1 MTDTTLSSLVVIALV
16 AAAAPVVSDL
26 LERWVS
32 VPTVVLEI
40 AGGIVIGPVLT
51 IAHEDEV
58 IGVLSDLGL
67 ATLMFLA
74 GVEIDL
80 ARVRGRPLNRALTG
94 WLSSLVLGIAL
105 GVALAGIDGPRSGL
119 VVGLAVTTTA
129 LGTLLPILRDSGEL
143 RTDFG
148 TEVLAGAAVGE
159 LGPLVAIA
167 LLLSTDRPAHTV
179 VVLVAFVAIAL
190 AAAALAMR
198 PRGRRLGRVLDAT
211 LETSG
216 QLVVRVVVLLLVTMV
231 WVAAELGLDV
241 LLGAFAAGMVFR
253 LFSAEASD
261 REAEMVEAKLQGLG
275 FGFLIPVFFIVSGIR
290 FDVDALVEDPIILL
304 AVPAFVVA
312 FLLVRGGP
320 AFLQHRAWPLPD
332 RLALSFYL
340 ATELPL
346 VVVITGI
353 GVETGRLSTATAA
366 ALVAAAM
373 VSVLIMPLAAA
384 HLRGDRAGVAP
395 D

>member
-1 MTDTTLSSLVVIALV
+1 MTDTSLSSLVLIALV
-16 AAAAPVVSDL
+16 AVAAPVVADL
-26 LERWVS
+26 LERWVRIPS
-32 VPTVVLEI
+32 VVLEI
-40 AGGIVIGPVLT
+40 AGGIVVGPVLT
-51 IAHEDEV
+51 IAHDDEV
-58 IGVLSDLGL
+58 IGFLSQLGL

-74 GVEIDL
+74 GLEIDL
-80 ARVRGRPLNRALTG
+80 ARVRGRPLQRAVTG
-94 WLSSLVLGIAL
+94 WLSSLVLGVAL
-105 GVALAGIDGPRSGL
+105 GLALTGIDGPRSGL
-119 VVGLAVTTTA
+119 IVGLAVTTTA
-129 LGTLLPILRDSGEL
+129 LGTLLPILRDNGEL

-179 VVLVAFVAIAL
+179 AVLIAFVAIAL
-190 AAAALAMR
+190 GAAALVVR
-198 PRGRRLGRVLDAT
+198 PRGKRIGRLLDAT

-216 QLVVRVVVLLLVTMV
+216 QLAVRVVVLLLVTMV
-231 WVAAELGLDV
+231 WVAAELGLDI

-253 LFSAEASD
+253 VFSAGASD

-290 FDVDALVEDPIILL
+290 FDLDALVEDPVILV
-304 AVPAFVVA
+304 AVPAFVVV
-312 FLLVRGGP
+312 FLVIRGGP
-320 AFLQHRAWPLPD
+320 AFLQQRAWPLSD
-332 RLALSFYL
+332 RLALCCYL

-373 VSVLIMPLAAA
+373 VSVLTLPLAAA
-384 HLRGDRAGVAP
+384 RLRGERVGTG
-395 D
+395 